1 MSEGT
6 LPSPSPASPPL
17 PPPRSKPRIA
27 PSFFKAWRGLW
38 LFTWRTQLTWRRA
51 PLMLITLLVVPF
63 LIWATVRAPQNWHQR
78 RLPLGD
84 PRWQISGF
92 SHRLARSQTEALKP
106 EQNTNLI
113 QIMDQEYARAQE
125 EARAAS
131 GPETSVADQK
141 SMIDSC
147 HARIVAKARDVL
159 DSRQLA
165 EFQAV
170 DREWIANSE
179 NQAGEPAW
187 NRTAPFYHWLV
198 DLYFFII
205 LPLSCVRSCGGLIR
219 DELQAD
225 TLGFLVTRPVKR
237 ATLVA
242 LKYLAQVA
250 WLEIVVLVEG
260 LLLFAAGASRA
271 IPQLGSLLP
280 LFLAAQFLAVPAW
293 CALGLFLGQVTK
305 RYLPLALVYG
315 LIVELGIGD
324 IPTNINTL
332 SLMRHLKTLLSHNP
346 ALQSLYEWSGSGVV
360 LPVGALLLASFL
372 FLSLAAFLFTFRE
385 YHASAEMQK

>member
-6 LPSPSPASPPL
+6 LPSPSPAPPPL
-17 PPPRSKPRIA
+17 PPPRSKPRVA
-27 PSFFKAWRGLW
+27 PTFFKAWRGIW

-51 PLMLITLLVVPF
+51 PLALITMLVLPF
-63 LIWATVRAPQNWHQR
+63 LIWATVRSPRKWNQR
-78 RLPLGD
+78 SLPLGE
-84 PRWQISGF
+84 PGWQINGF
-92 SHRLARSQTEALKP
+92 VHRLARSQIAVLKP
-106 EQNTNLI
+106 GQRTNLLEI
-113 QIMDQEYARAQE
+113 LNQEYDRAQE

-141 SMIDSC
+141 SMIESC
-147 HARIVAKARDVL
+147 HLRIARKARDVL
-159 DSRQLA
+159 DSAQLA
-165 EFQAV
+165 EFQAA

-179 NQAGEPAW
+179 NRVGEPAW
-187 NRTAPFYHWLV
+187 NRTAPFYHWLI

-219 DELQAD
+219 DELQSD
-225 TLGFLVTRPVKR
+225 TLGFLVTRPLKR

-250 WLEIVVLVEG
+250 WLEIVVLVEA

-305 RYLPLALVYG
+305 RYLPMALIYG

-332 SLMRHLKTLLSHNP
+332 SLMRHLKTLLSHDA
-346 ALQSLYEWSGSGVV
+346 ALQSLYEWSGSGVL
-360 LPVGALLLASFL
+360 LPAGALMLGSVL
-372 FLSLAAFLFTFRE
+372 FLSLAALLFTFRE
-385 YHASAEMQK
+385 YHAAAEMQK

>member
-1 MSEGT
+1 VT
-6 LPSPSPASPPL
+6 
-17 PPPRSKPRIA
+17 
-27 PSFFKAWRGLW
+27 PSFFKAWRGIW
-38 LFTWRTQLTWRRA
+38 LFTWRTQLTWRRV
-51 PLMLITLLVVPF
+51 PMVLITLLVVPF
-63 LIWATVRAPQNWHQR
+63 LIWATVRSPRNWTPR
-78 RLPLGD
+78 DLPLGNSFQ
-84 PRWQISGF
+84 QINSF
-92 SHRLARSQTEALKP
+92 ARHLGRAQIPVLKP
-106 EQNTNLI
+106 EQRTNLVE
-113 QIMDQEYARAQE
+113 MMNQEYARTQN
-125 EARAAS
+125 EALAAS

-141 SMIDSC
+141 SMIESC
-147 HARIVAKARDVL
+147 HSGIVGKAKDML
-159 DSRQLA
+159 DARQLA
-165 EFQAV
+165 EFQVA
-170 DREWIANSE
+170 DKEWIANSE
-179 NQAGEPAW
+179 NQVGEPAW
-187 NRTAPFYHWLV
+187 NRTAPFYHWLI

-219 DELQAD
+219 DELQSD

-260 LLLFAAGASRA
+260 LLLFAAGALRE

-293 CALGLFLGQVTK
+293 CALGIFLGQVTK

-332 SLMRHLKTLLSHNP
+332 SLMRHLKTLLSHNA

-360 LPVGALLLASFL
+360 LPVGALLLASLL
-372 FLSLAAFLFTFRE
+372 FLSLAALLFTFRE
-385 YHASAEMQK
+385 YHAAAEMQK